1 MPGSFKLLR
10 IYTDEN
16 AYVADRKALE
26 VIASRARERGLAG
39 LTILEAML
47 GFGRA
52 AHLRRHHAFESDR
65 SVVIEIVDEE
75 GPLRAFAQSLVD
87 INDIGLVTLEDVE
100 VLSQAAAPDPH
111 RPDKP

>member
-1 MPGSFKLLR
+1 MTKFKLLR

-16 AYVADRKALE
+16 AYVADRKTLE
-26 VIASRARERGLAG
+26 VITSRARECGLVG

-52 AHLRRHHAFESDR
+52 AQVRRHHVFESDR
-65 SVVIEIVDEE
+65 SVVIEIVEEE
-75 GPLRAFAQSLVD
+75 GPLRAFAQSLAD
-87 INDIGLVTLEDVE
+87 MTGIGLVTLENVE
-100 VLSQAAAPDPH
+100 VLFQATAPDPR